1 MRQTREKKGNK
12 EQHQSVEL
20 VLATDIV
27 ITRRR
32 VVKQQEESSRI
43 VLQIFV
49 EERVEK
55 PHVGQAPLQP
65 KPPSFK

>member
-32 VVKQQEESSRI
+32 VVKHQEESSRI

-55 PHVGQAPLQP
+55 PLQP